1 MPLTNFLK
9 RVLILDS
16 ASCLFMGAIL
26 LAGGGDLSDLL
37 GLSGSLVSGAGSLL
51 IPLGLFILWLGTR
64 SAAHP
69 ALVWLVIVG
78 NVGWAAE
85 SLIVAFT
92 TAGITGL
99 GTLFVAGQGAAVA
112 ALAALEYAGLQRS
125 RAVAASWEGRRIRS
139 APRSALSLG
148 SADPPAARRFGLAQA
163 RRAIPAATRA
173 DPATRRNSRPGISFS
188 ARTRAPIA
196 AIQSR
201 FMTPATNRSTISAQ
215 QQPRQ

>member
-64 SAAHP
+64 SAAHL

-112 ALAALEYAGLQRS
+112 ALAALEYTGLQRS
-125 RAVAASWEGRRIRS
+125 RAVAA
-139 APRSALSLG
+139 
-148 SADPPAARRFGLAQA
+148 
-163 RRAIPAATRA
+163 
-173 DPATRRNSRPGISFS
+173 
-188 ARTRAPIA
+188 
-196 AIQSR
+196 
-201 FMTPATNRSTISAQ
+201 
-215 QQPRQ
+215 